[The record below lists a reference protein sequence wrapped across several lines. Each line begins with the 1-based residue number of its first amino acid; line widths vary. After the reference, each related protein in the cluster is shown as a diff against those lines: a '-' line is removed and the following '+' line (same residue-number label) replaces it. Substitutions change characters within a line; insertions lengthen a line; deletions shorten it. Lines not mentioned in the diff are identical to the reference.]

1 MTASQ
6 DRVIADVSW
15 RRLALPVAAM
25 ALVVLASN
33 ILVQYPVTVW
43 GLQDFLT
50 FGAFSYPIAFLVSD
64 LTNRRLGARATRR
77 VVYVGF
83 VLALALS
90 WHFAT
95 PRIAVASG
103 SAFLA
108 AQLLDVAIFSRLR
121 DKVWWLPPLASSS
134 ISSAVDTAIFFSMAF
149 YCGALP
155 VVGGTI
161 SDLFAASGLA
171 DSCIALPWVS
181 LAAAD
186 YGVKLLLAVVTVA
199 PYGAVLRFWGML
211 TPAPAR

>member
-1 MTASQ
+1 MTARR
-6 DRVIADVSW
+6 DGNIADVPW
-15 RRLALPVAAM
+15 QRLALPVAAM

-33 ILVQYPVTVW
+33 ILVQYPVTVL
-43 GLQDFLT
+43 GLEDFLT

-64 LTNRRLGARATRR
+64 LTNRRFGARATRK

-83 VLALALS
+83 IFALALS

-103 SAFLA
+103 SAFLVS
-108 AQLLDVAIFSRLR
+108 QLLDVAIFARLR

-134 ISSAVDTAIFFSMAF
+134 LSSAVDTAIFFTIAF

-155 VVGGTI
+155 VIGGTI
-161 SDLFAASGLA
+161 SGLFGAVGLA
-171 DSCIALPWVS
+171 DSCIALPWTS
-181 LAAAD
+181 LAVAD
-186 YGVKLLLAVVTVA
+186 YAVKLLLAVITVA
-199 PYGAVLRFWGML
+199 PYGAMLRFWGML